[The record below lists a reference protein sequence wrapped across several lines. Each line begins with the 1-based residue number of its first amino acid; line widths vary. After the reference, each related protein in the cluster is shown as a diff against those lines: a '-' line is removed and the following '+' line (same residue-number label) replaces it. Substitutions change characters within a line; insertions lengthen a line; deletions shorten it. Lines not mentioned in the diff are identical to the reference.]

1 MTLFTAIKSWLHRLF
16 GKDEKTA
23 QPVNQKKMKKLSR
36 ADRKQIEAAIA
47 RANRTDRKEKSAQ
60 DSIPYE
66 RMWPDGICRVAGS
79 HYTKTIQFQDINYQ
93 LSQNED
99 KTAIFEG
106 WCDFLNYFDSSIQFQ
121 LSFLNLAASEETFAR
136 AINIPLQGDDFD
148 SIRVEYMTML
158 QNQLAKG
165 NNGLIKTKY
174 LTFGI
179 DADSLKAAK
188 PRLERI
194 ETDILNNF
202 KRLGVAAETLDGKAR
217 LAQLH
222 GIFHM
227 DEQVP
232 FRFEWD
238 WLAPSGLSTK
248 DFIAPSG
255 FEFRTGKQ
263 FRMGKKYGAV
273 SFLQILAPELNDR
286 MLADFL
292 DMESS
297 LIVSLH
303 IQSVDQIKAIK
314 TVKRKITDLD
324 RSKIEEQKKAVR
336 AGYDM
341 DIIPSDLATYG
352 AEAKKLLQD
361 LQSRN
366 ERMFLVTFL
375 VLNTADNPRQLD
387 NNVFQASSIAQK
399 YNCQLTRLD
408 FQQEEG
414 LMSALPLGLNQIE
427 IQRGLTTSS
436 TAIFVPFTTQELFQN
451 GKEALYYGINALSN
465 NLIMVDRKLL
475 KNPNGLI
482 LGTPGS
488 GKSFSAKREIANCF
502 LLTNDDII
510 ICDPE
515 AEYAPLVE
523 RLHGQV
529 IKISPTSTNYINPMD
544 LNLDYSDDE
553 SPLSLKSDFI
563 LSLCELIVG
572 GKEGLQPVQKTIID
586 RCVRLVYQT
595 YLNDPRPENMPI
607 LEDLYNLLRTQE
619 EKEAQYIA
627 TALEIYVT
635 GSLNVFNH
643 QSNVDINNR
652 IVCYDIKELG
662 KQLKK
667 IGMLVVQDQV
677 WNRVTINRAA
687 HKSTRY
693 YIDEMHLLLKEEQT
707 AAYTVEIWKRFRKW
721 GGIPTGI
728 TQNVKDLLSSRE
740 VENIFEN
747 SDFVYMLNQAGG
759 DRQILAKQLGI
770 SPHQLSYV
778 THSSEG
784 EGLLFY
790 GSTIL
795 PFVDHFP
802 KNTELYR
809 IMTTKPQEL
818 KKEDE

>member
-1 MTLFTAIKSWLHRLF
+1 MLPENKKR
-16 GKDEKTA
+16 GRGRDKDA
-23 QPVNQKKMKKLSR
+23 SQPVGKKKLSR
-36 ADRKQIEAAIA
+36 RDRREIEAAIA
-47 RANRTDRKEKSAQ
+47 RANRTDRKEQSAQ
-60 DSIPYE
+60 DSIPYQ
-66 RMWPDGICRVAGS
+66 RMWPDGICRVTDS
-79 HYTKTIQFQDINYQ
+79 HYTKTVQFQDINYQ

-99 KTAIFEG
+99 KAAIFEG
-106 WCDFLNYFDSSIQFQ
+106 WCDFLNYFDSSIRFQ
-121 LSFLNLAASEETFAR
+121 LSFLNLAASEDVFAR
-136 AINIPLQGDDFD
+136 SIDIPPQGDDFD
-148 SIRVEYMTML
+148 SIRQEYTGML
-158 QNQLAKG
+158 QGQLAKG
-165 NNGLIKTKY
+165 NNGLVKTKY

-179 DADSLKAAK
+179 DAENLKTAK

-202 KRLGVAAETLDGKAR
+202 KRLGVSAEPLTGMER
-217 LAQLH
+217 LRQLH
-222 GIFHM
+222 DVFHM
-227 DEQVP
+227 DEQAP
-232 FRFEWD
+232 FRFSWD

-248 DFIAPSG
+248 DFIAPTS
-255 FEFRTGKQ
+255 FEFRTGKD
-263 FRMGKKYGAV
+263 FRMGRKCGAV
-273 SFLQILAPELNDR
+273 SFVQILAPELNDR

-303 IQSVDQIKAIK
+303 IQSLDQVKAIK

-324 RSKIEEQKKAVR
+324 RAKIEEQKKAVR

-352 AEAKKLLQD
+352 SEAKKLLQD

-375 VLNTADNPRQLD
+375 VLNTADTPRQLG

-399 YNCQLTRLD
+399 YNCQLSRLD

-414 LMSALPLGLNQIE
+414 LMSCLPLGLNQVE

-436 TAIFVPFTTQELFQN
+436 TAIFVPFTTQELFQT
-451 GKEALYYGINALSN
+451 GPEALYYGINALSN

-488 GKSFSAKREIANCF
+488 GKSFSAKREISNAF
-502 LLTNDDII
+502 LVTQDDII

-529 IKISPTSTNYINPMD
+529 IRISPTSRDYINPMD

-586 RCVRLVYQT
+586 RCVRLVYND

-607 LEDLYNLLRTQE
+607 LEDLYDLLRAQE

-643 QSNVDINNR
+643 RTTVNINNR

-687 HKSTRY
+687 HRSTRY

-759 DRQILAKQLGI
+759 DRQILAKQLNI

-790 GSTIL
+790 GSVIL

-802 KNTELYR
+802 KDTELYR
-809 IMTTKPQEL
+809 LLTTKPQEL
-818 KKEDE
+818 AKEGN

>member
-1 MTLFTAIKSWLHRLF
+1 MFTAKKNRQADKD
-16 GKDEKTA
+16 GK
-23 QPVNQKKMKKLSR
+23 QPPVSMKKRLSR

-66 RMWPDGICRVAGS
+66 RMWPDGICRVADG

-148 SIRVEYMTML
+148 SIRVEYTTML
-158 QNQLAKG
+158 QNQLARG

-202 KRLGVAAETLDGKAR
+202 KRLGVAAEALDGKAR

-227 DEQVP
+227 DEQLP
-232 FRFEWD
+232 FRFEWE

-248 DFIAPSG
+248 DFIAPSS

-324 RSKIEEQKKAVR
+324 KSKIEEQKKAVR

-375 VLNTADNPRQLD
+375 VLNTADNPRQLG

-802 KNTELYR
+802 KDTELYR